1 MLNRNKAASFFIVVW
16 YNFLMQNTNTEGFTP
31 DDCAV
36 AKTLKII
43 GSKWTM
49 LILHNLFEGKKRF
62 GELQRALGTVSP
74 KTLSQRLQELEKDG
88 IITRTV
94 FTEIPLHVEYNLT
107 QKGLTLKKI
116 FKDLA
121 DWGEKN

>member
-1 MLNRNKAASFFIVVW
+1 M
-16 YNFLMQNTNTEGFTP
+16 YNFPMQNINQSGFTS

-62 GELQRALGTVSP
+62 GELQRALATVSP

-88 IITRTV
+88 IITRKV
-94 FTEIPLHVEYNLT
+94 FTEIPLHVEYTLT
-107 QKGLTLKKI
+107 PKGLTLKKV

-121 DWGEKN
+121 DWGEKI